1 MKELKEMLVQALIL
15 VVLFGLVLGVFDAV
29 STLMWRF
36 MAR

>member
-15 VVLFGLVLGVFDAV
+15 VVLFGLVLGIFDTV